1 MEPLTIKFKRIIE
14 EMIKNAPNQHSVIT
28 EENVYQEG
36 VPKNKPLMQKIINEL
51 MLPESTL
58 KGIENLIE
66 LYKLSQSGKKCL
78 ILMEH
83 YSNFD
88 LPCFYELLER
98 NKEWGK
104 KIGHSIVSVAGTK
117 LNEESPVVRAF
128 AEIFTRVVI
137 FPKTN
142 LKNFKNKEE
151 YEQAMERRKK
161 INLAALKK
169 LFELRTHGRIILV
182 FPTGTRYRPWD
193 PSTGKGLKEIDSY
206 IKSYDYMVLI
216 AINGNTLRLNPNG
229 KMDEDIPHRDVMI
242 YTVSKVYKCSEYRN
256 NVLKTNPNAKD
267 KKQLIVDSVMEELKK
282 LHDTTEKER
291 QKILE
296 ELGEREN

>member
-1 MEPLTIKFKRIIE
+1 MEPLNIKFNKIIE
-14 EMIKNAPNQHSVIT
+14 QMIKNAPNKHPVIT

-36 VPKNKPLMQKIINEL
+36 VKKNKPLMQRIINEL
-51 MLPESTL
+51 MLPGSKLEGL
-58 KGIENLIE
+58 ENLIE
-66 LYKLSQSGKKCL
+66 LYKLSQERKKCL

-98 NKEWGK
+98 DKEWGK
-104 KIGHSIVSVAGTK
+104 KIADSIVSVAGTK
-117 LNEESPVVRAF
+117 LNEESPLVRAF

-142 LKNFKNKEE
+142 LKNFKTKEE
-151 YEQAMERRKK
+151 YEKALERRKK

-169 LFELRTHGRIILV
+169 LFELRTSGRIILV

-193 PSTGKGLKEIDSY
+193 PSTGRGLKEIDSY
-206 IKSYDYMVLI
+206 IKSYDYMVLV

-229 KMDEDIPHRDVMI
+229 NMDEDIPSRDIMI
-242 YTVSKVYKCSEYRN
+242 YTVSPVYKCSDYRR
-256 NVLKTNPNAKD
+256 KIIEANPNIED
-267 KKQLIVDSVMEELKK
+267 KKQLVVDSVMEELKK
-282 LHDTTEKER
+282 IHETVEKER
-291 QKILE
+291 VKLLKDLE
-296 ELGEREN
+296 EKQ

>member
-1 MEPLTIKFKRIIE
+1 MEPLNIKFNRIIE
-14 EMIKNAPNQHSVIT
+14 QMIKNAPNKHPVIT

-36 VPKNKPLMQKIINEL
+36 VKTNKPLMQKIINEL
-51 MLPESTL
+51 MLPGSKL
-58 KGIENLIE
+58 IGLENLIE
-66 LYKLSQSGKKCL
+66 LYKLSKEGKKCL

-98 NKEWGK
+98 DEEWGK
-104 KIGHSIVSVAGTK
+104 KIADSIVSVAGTK
-117 LNEESPVVRAF
+117 LNEESPLVRAF

-142 LKNFKNKEE
+142 LKNFKTKEE
-151 YEQAMERRKK
+151 YEKALERRKK

-169 LFELRTHGRIILV
+169 LFELRTSGRIILV

-229 KMDEDIPHRDVMI
+229 NMDEDIPTRDIMI
-242 YTVSKVYKCSEYRN
+242 YTVSPVYKCSDYRHRVLQN
-256 NVLKTNPNAKD
+256 NPDVED

-282 LHDTTEKER
+282 IHETTEKER
-291 QKILE
+291 QVLLRNLKE
-296 ELGEREN
+296 K